1 MTLFETKVI
10 KVSDFNSCHTYTE
23 NTDSK
28 ELSVVNVC
36 FKMILFLRTGN
47 SMNCCNIFH
56 SSSESCAL
64 SVHYVC
70 NVQNAIFTSPKYY
83 MYYLYIHS

>member
-36 FKMILFLRTGN
+36 FKMIL
-47 SMNCCNIFH
+47 C
-56 SSSESCAL
+56 
-64 SVHYVC
+64 
-70 NVQNAIFTSPKYY
+70 FTNWQ
-83 MYYLYIHS
+83 LYELLQHFSFIK